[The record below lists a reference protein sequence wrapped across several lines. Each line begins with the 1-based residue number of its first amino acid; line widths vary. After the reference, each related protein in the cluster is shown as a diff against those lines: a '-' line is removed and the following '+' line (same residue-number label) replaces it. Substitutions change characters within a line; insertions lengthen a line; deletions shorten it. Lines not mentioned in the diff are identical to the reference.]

1 MSKGPKTRGS
11 YGPTSPRGIYTKS
24 VRAPGVSLDMP
35 DGEPV
40 KKAKGGEISDE
51 ERYGK
56 VGAEIR
62 RLDPEAYKNRTDKSA
77 AANMKLLRE
86 LREKSK
92 ESSSRS
98 MSTDEFMQGTKK
110 RGFDVS
116 SSGSDAPS
124 RKMSTDEFMQGTK
137 KRGFNVSAAKPEK
150 SDTPARTMSAK
161 EFMEGTKKR
170 GFNVSAPRAADS
182 DTPARRVSA
191 DDFLK
196 GMKKGGVARS
206 SASKRADGC
215 AVRGKTKGRMV

>member
-1 MSKGPKTRGS
+1 M
-11 YGPTSPRGIYTKS
+11 
-24 VRAPGVSLDMP
+24 RAPGVSLDMP
-35 DGEPV
+35 DGELV